1 MSITTGSRIGPYEVT
16 SQLGEGGMGVVFRA
30 RDTKLLRDVALKV
43 LPDHFADD
51 PDRLSR
57 LHREAQLLASLNHP
71 NIAQVYGLEQLG
83 NSGCIVMELVEGVT
97 LAEKLKD
104 GPLRWDEAG
113 EIAKQI
119 AEALAA
125 AHERGI
131 VHRDLKP
138 ANIKLTPSGTVK
150 VLDFGLA
157 KALDRTIEPNLS
169 SLPTKVSGSVV
180 GGIVGTIGYM
190 SPEQARGKEVDARS
204 DVWAFGCVLYEMLTG
219 KLAFEGETST
229 DMIARI
235 ITGQPDLELLPA
247 DVPVP
252 MRLLLGA
259 TLNKNSQQR
268 LQHIGDARLFLDQS
282 LLPAAPMAAAKREQ
296 SKLWVA
302 AFVAGLVVALGIAI
316 VYNRSNVPPSPA
328 VMQFEFGLTDY
339 ASGVAVSPNGQQV
352 AYIAQP
358 PDDNR
363 AVWIRPIGSEKAQKL
378 AGTDRAIN
386 NVIWSPD
393 NTHIAFVADG
403 KLKKVD
409 ITTGAVQTI
418 VENFGQT
425 PGVAWGSAGTI
436 LYTSKNVLV
445 RVSENGGTP
454 EPITSLDAGRKET
467 IHALPAF
474 LPDGNHFLYVIV
486 SSSPE
491 LFLGSLDGKT
501 KTKVMPLSGRL
512 FRLAY
517 AAGYVLFGGDALTA
531 QRLDPSKFMA
541 EGNPIP
547 IADGIDSFWS
557 VSNTGLLFYR
567 KASMTSA
574 NKQLAWFDRAG
585 RQVGQIGAPAN
596 YGDVELSPNGD
607 RVAVDM
613 IANNNRDVWMIDIA
627 RGVPLRI
634 TFDPASEWSP
644 SWSLD
649 GSRLTFASSRNGTN
663 HIYEKSA
670 TGVGNEDL
678 VFSSDSNEIPV
689 HRSRDGRY
697 IVFSRLK
704 PQGQTGVDTW
714 VLDTSQKKATPYTE
728 SPFDKAQ
735 ARISPDGKWV
745 VYTTND
751 SGTYQI
757 VVQTFPDP
765 KGGKW
770 QITAQGGIE
779 PKWSRDGRE
788 LYYLA
793 LDGKMMAVP
802 VKIDRSFEAG
812 APMALFET
820 PLTVSR
826 SQSPRDRRYDVAADG
841 RFLIAVP
848 AGGAPIPISAI
859 LNWTSGLEKK

>member
-1 MSITTGSRIGPYEVT
+1 
-16 SQLGEGGMGVVFRA
+16 MGVVFRA
-30 RDTKLLRDVALKV
+30 RDTNLLRDVALKV

-71 NIAQVYGLEQLG
+71 NIAQVYGLEQIG
-83 NSGCIVMELVEGVT
+83 DSGCIVMELVEGET

-104 GPLRWDEAG
+104 GPLRWEDAA

-157 KALDRTIEPNLS
+157 KAFGDRSAEPSLS

-180 GGIVGTIGYM
+180 GGIVGTLGYM

-219 KLAFEGETST
+219 KLAFYGETST

-235 ITGQPDLELLPA
+235 ITGQPDLELLPP

-252 MRLLLGA
+252 IRLLLTA
-259 TLNKNSQQR
+259 ALNKNSQQR

-282 LLPAAPMAAAKREQ
+282 ILPVSTAAGTAAAKRDRG
-296 SKLWVA
+296 KLWIA
-302 AFVAGLVVALGIAI
+302 SFVAGLVVALGIAAA
-316 VYNRSNVPPSPA
+316 YNRSNATPSPA
-328 VMQFEFGLTDY
+328 VMQFEFGLPDY
-339 ASGVAVSPNGQQV
+339 FAGVSVSPDGQHV
-352 AYIAQP
+352 AYLAQP
-358 PDDNR
+358 SDDNR
-363 AVWIRPIGSEKAQKL
+363 AIWIRPMGSEKAQKL
-378 AGTDRAIN
+378 AGTDRTTTSP
-386 NVIWSPD
+386 IWSPD
-393 NTHIAFVADG
+393 SSHIAFVADG
-403 KLKKVD
+403 KLRKIDVN
-409 ITTGAVQTI
+409 TGAVQTI
-418 VENFGQT
+418 WE
-425 PGVAWGSAGTI
+425 GVSQNIGFSWGSTNTI
-436 LYTSKNVLV
+436 LFTNKNVIV
-445 RVSENGGTP
+445 RVSADGGNP
-454 EPITSLDAGRKET
+454 EPVTSLDAGLKET
-467 IHALPAF
+467 LHAFPSF
-474 LPDGNHFLYVIV
+474 LPDGNHFAYAIV
-486 SSSPE
+486 TSAPSAE
-491 LFLGSLDGKT
+491 IVLGALDGKT
-501 KTKVMPLSGRL
+501 RTKVMPLGSRL
-512 FRLAY
+512 PRLAY
-517 AAGYVLFGGDALTA
+517 AAGYLLIGGESLTA
-531 QRLDPSKFMA
+531 QRFDPSKFTV

-547 IADGIDSFWS
+547 IADGIDNSWS

-574 NKQLAWFDRAG
+574 NKQLEWFDRAG

-596 YGDVELSPNGD
+596 YGDVELSPSGD

-613 IANNNRDVWMIDIA
+613 ITNNNRDVWMIDIA
-627 RGVPLRI
+627 RGVPSRI

-644 SWSLD
+644 SWSPD
-649 GSRLTFASSRNGTN
+649 GSRIIFASSKSGTN

-678 VFSSDSNEIPV
+678 VFPGDGNEIPV
-689 HRSRDGRY
+689 YWSRDGKH

-704 PQGQTGVDTW
+704 PQGQAGVDTW
-714 VLDTSQKKATPYTE
+714 VLDTSQKKASPFVE

-793 LDGKMMAVP
+793 LDGKLIAVP
-802 VKIDRSFEAG
+802 VKTDRGFEAG
-812 APMALFET
+812 APITLFET

-826 SQSPRDRRYDVAADG
+826 SQSPRDRRYDVAPDG

-848 AGGAPIPISAI
+848 AGGAPIPVTAI